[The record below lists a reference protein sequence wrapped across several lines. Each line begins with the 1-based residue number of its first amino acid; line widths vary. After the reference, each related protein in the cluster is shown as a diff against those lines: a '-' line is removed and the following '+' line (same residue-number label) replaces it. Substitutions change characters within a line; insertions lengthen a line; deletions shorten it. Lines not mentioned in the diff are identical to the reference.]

1 MPGDYTIRHL
11 KSGLTRAVLCLILA
25 GLAARSLAQ
34 EKNSS
39 PKTQAQKA
47 PPSSTPE
54 PAAQEPTIRVDTDL
68 LVIDVTATDAAGNY
82 VRNLRQD
89 DFQVYEDGQLRKID
103 FFNVTNEVAFSR
115 PLAVVFALDLS
126 KSLKP
131 EEIETLHQAARKFTE
146 ILKGESVF
154 AVMTFNYN
162 VKIIQGFTSDARK
175 IEKSFAQTLKFEG
188 STRLYDALDRAV
200 TMLDKRPLRSHQG
213 FPLRRVIIVI
223 TDGFDSSSIIDRRE
237 LIRRAN
243 VAGVTVYSVTLPSY
257 MLSPTHTGERVITLL
272 DASRIVTATGG
283 RDFDA
288 NAQDFTP
295 IFKALAEE
303 IRASYGLAYY
313 PEVRDGKYRS
323 LRVTTSRP
331 GIQLRVSR
339 SGYTAPTK

>member
-1 MPGDYTIRHL
+1 MPGDYTIHQM
-11 KSGLTRAVLCLILA
+11 KSGLTIAALWLIFA
-25 GLAARSLAQ
+25 GLSGPACAQ
-34 EKNSS
+34 ENNSS
-39 PKTQAQKA
+39 PKMQTPGSLQ
-47 PPSSTPE
+47 SS
-54 PAAQEPTIRVDTDL
+54 AQEPTIRVDTDL
-68 LVIDVTATDAAGNY
+68 VVIDVTATDAAGNY

-89 DFQVYEDGQLRKID
+89 DFQVYEDGKLRRID
-103 FFNVTNEVAFSR
+103 FFNVTNEATLSR

-131 EEIETLHQAARKFTE
+131 EETATLRNAARKFIE
-146 ILKGESVF
+146 LLKGESVF
-154 AVMTFNYN
+154 AVITFNYN
-162 VKIIQGFTSDARK
+162 VKIIQGFTSDAQK
-175 IEKSFAQTLKFEG
+175 IEKSFSQTMKFEG

-213 FPLRRVIIVI
+213 FPLRRVVVVI

-243 VAGVTVYSVTLPSY
+243 TAGVAVYSVTLPSY
-257 MLSPTHTGERVITLL
+257 MLSPTHSGERVITLL
-272 DASRIVTATGG
+272 DASRIVASTGG

-303 IRASYGLAYY
+303 LSASYGLAYY
-313 PEVRDGKYRS
+313 PEMRDGKYRT

-331 GIQLRVSR
+331 GIQLRISR
-339 SGYTAPTK
+339 NGYMAPTR